1 MDVILGSSANFTG
14 PGTIGQ
20 YSVRDDLQQT
30 GTNKKNLRQFFTNY
44 VRTAIPAGS
53 KYSDNVLTFT
63 GCVGFKIH
71 AIQFTAFATNAAA
84 AAYKAIDL
92 IDFKVDG
99 LSSGMSYPTASRT
112 YGGSASSG
120 YTSYFRLAADPDFHT
135 MQFDGP
141 TYVQQGNTFTITFDA
156 YATFALND
164 ELRIGVMITWEE
176 LA

>member
-1 MDVILGSSANFTG
+1 MEVIQGNSANWTGQGFTA
-14 PGTIGQ
+14 Q
-20 YSVRDDLQQT
+20 YSVTGDIPQT
-30 GTNKKNLRQFFTNY
+30 GTNTKNLRQFFTNY

-53 KYSDNVLTFT
+53 KYSDTILTFT

-71 AIQFTAFATNAAA
+71 SIQFTAFATSAAS
-84 AAYKAIDL
+84 AAYKGIDL

-99 LSSGMSYPTASRT
+99 ITSGMSYPTASRT

-120 YTSYFRLAADPDFHT
+120 YTSYFRLAQDPDYSATTYF
-135 MQFDGP
+135 GP